1 MKHVDINKINQE
13 NRIDEQEIREGL
25 TIVKHKKPYTIEDY
39 LPKYSYDYDLVKVD
53 NEYKSMID
61 DLHAFIRNNYRL
73 AIDDYSCKDKEAIIE
88 GFSRAL
94 ALVELYIKTMYIEE

>member
-13 NRIDEQEIREGL
+13 NRIDEQETREGL
-25 TIVKHKKPYTIEDY
+25 TIVKNKKPYTIEDY
-39 LPKYSYDYDLVKVD
+39 LPKYSYDYDSVNIN
-53 NEYKSMID
+53 NEYKDMID
-61 DLHAFIRNNYRL
+61 DLHNFIRDNDIL